1 MIQPLRRTH
10 RAIFLVLAV
19 LLPVLF
25 LGSIAFRHSSP
36 GIKPNQ
42 APQAR
47 ARR

>member
-1 MIQPLRRTH
+1 MIQPLRKTH

-19 LLPVLF
+19 LLPGLF
-25 LGSIAFRHSSP
+25 LSGIALRHSWP

-42 APQAR
+42 VPPAG